1 MERLTRRGN
10 NTLGGYCTSFSL
22 SMGWMDMKK
31 GATKFK
37 KYCINAHRLPFDV
50 REQIGLE
57 FLAGDRNYQGYDAQ
71 IDVIK
76 GLILCMDTNHEN
88 YHRHLTKQKKDLV
101 EKLMKNED
109 VVNTVLCTLFQWF
122 GTNVG
127 RCDIKKIIDEIDS
140 IDHDGK
146 KR

>member
-1 MERLTRRGN
+1 MDR
-10 NTLGGYCTSFSL
+10 
-22 SMGWMDMKK
+22 MDMKK
-31 GATKFK
+31 GAVKFR

-50 REQIGLE
+50 REQVGLE
-57 FLAGDRNYQGYDAQ
+57 FLAGERNCQGFDAQ

-76 GLILCMDTNHEN
+76 GLILCMDTVHDN
-88 YHRHLTKQKKDLV
+88 YHHLSKQKKALV

-109 VVNTVLCTLFQWF
+109 VVNAVICTLFQWF

-127 RCDIKKIIDEIDS
+127 RCDIGLVLKEINS
-140 IDHDGK
+140 IDHEGK